1 MTGTVAS
8 LENGDITTLVLTPL
22 GSTANLRQEI
32 PYSLELYLYENEQ
45 NVKIPISSNTKINNA
60 IIVSAEKEEE
70 LGIENV
76 TTDNTIVDVFTI
88 DGFLILNILCNV
100 NDFVNLPKGIY
111 IVNGRKMLVK

>member
-1 MTGTVAS
+1 M
-8 LENGDITTLVLTPL
+8 
-22 GSTANLRQEI
+22 
-32 PYSLELYLYENEQ
+32 YENEQ

-88 DGFLILNILCNV
+88 DGVLIRHKIS
-100 NDFVNLPKGIY
+100 NDKALENLPKGIY